1 MDIDLETKKKIKQY
15 LFIDETENENLIQLG
30 SNLPNAYV
38 VNNSTGITNKVELKQ
53 LFSRSKNEL
62 KQIISRL
69 T

>member
-1 MDIDLETKKKIKQY
+1 MDIDLETKNKVKQY

-30 SNLPNAYV
+30 SNLFNAYV